1 MENKIIV
8 SMDTNDFD
16 KVKEVTGAMMERGI
30 EWVKLGIPALSSNH
44 LQHYLRDQH
53 RRIFLDLKLHDIP
66 STVGRT
72 IRSLQYD
79 NVEMLTLHV
88 SGGFD
93 MMVSARTAADSFD
106 NPPLLLGVT
115 MLTSISEYDYNRMF
129 SSIRGL
135 TEQVVLLARQAQLA
149 GLDGVVASVQEIEA
163 IRKACG
169 EDFLIVTPGIRAENI
184 WKDQRRKITAREAFR
199 RGADYIVAGRAILDA
214 ECPGKAIDAIINAS
228 DSASA
233 PVQS

>member
-8 SMDTNDFD
+8 AMDTSDFD
-16 KVKEVTGAMMERGI
+16 KVREITHAMMERGI
-30 EWVKLGIPALSSNH
+30 EWAKLGIPALSSTH
-44 LQHYLRDQH
+44 LQHYLRYQH

-66 STVGRT
+66 STVART
-72 IRSLQYD
+72 IRSLEYD

-93 MMVSARTAADSFD
+93 MMVAAKTAADSFK

-115 MLTSISEYDYNRMF
+115 ILTSINEHDYNRMF
-129 SSIRGL
+129 SSIRSL
-135 TEQVVLLARQAQLA
+135 TEQVVMLARQAQLA
-149 GLDGVVASVQEIEA
+149 GLDGVVASTQEIEA

-169 EDFLIVTPGIRAENI
+169 SDFLIVTPGIRSECI
-184 WKDQRRKITAREAFR
+184 WTDHQRTMTAHEAIQ
-199 RGADYIVAGRAILDA
+199 RGADYIVVGRAILDA
-214 ECPGKAIDAIINAS
+214 ECPAKAIDSIINAS